1 MTSPVAILGIGFLPA
16 RPRSPE
22 SSYKEMTYQA
32 AVRAYADAGIS
43 PRDVGTF
50 VTCAEDL
57 LEGTSIFDEYTPDQ
71 LGAVQRPM
79 HTVTADGLFGVAA
92 AAMQIAT
99 GRFEIAVVEAH
110 SKASNLLTL
119 PRVLHYASDPTLNR
133 PLELH
138 PYALA
143 GLEMRRFLRDFGATH
158 SQCAR
163 VVVKNRANALR
174 NPSGCYGGA
183 VTVDQVRESAPVAEP
198 LTEAESAPHA
208 DGAAVVV
215 LGSER
220 AARVRKRRGRKR
232 RGRERVVW
240 ITGMGW
246 CSDSPS
252 WETRA
257 WGDAAYL
264 SIAGKMAARQAGLK
278 TFAKRIDFAEIDDTF
293 AYKELQ
299 HIEALGLCG
308 AKQAGRLVERGYF
321 DLGGDL
327 PVNPSGGCLGQGN
340 LLEASGLYRVCE
352 IVAQLRGEA
361 GARQVDGA
369 KTALAASW
377 RGVPTTT
384 GAVAMFSRAKP

>member
-1 MTSPVAILGIGFLPA
+1 MPSPVAVLGIGFLPS
-16 RPRSPE
+16 RPRSPDA
-22 SSYKEMTYQA
+22 SYKEMTYQA

-50 VTCAEDL
+50 VSCAEDL

-71 LGAVQRPM
+71 LGAVQKPM
-79 HTVTADGLFGVAA
+79 HTITADGLFGIAS
-92 AAMQIAT
+92 AAMQVAT

-183 VTVDQVRESAPVAEP
+183 VTVDQVKESAPVAEP
-198 LTEAESAPHA
+198 LTAAESAPHA

-215 LGSER
+215 LGSKR
-220 AARVRKRRGRKR
+220 AAQGRKR
-232 RGRERVVW
+232 AIW
-240 ITGMGW
+240 LTGLGW

-252 WETRA
+252 WETRP
-257 WGDAAYL
+257 WGEAAYL
-264 SIAGKMAARQAGLK
+264 SIAGKMAAKQAGMKSL
-278 TFAKRIDFAEIDDTF
+278 AKGIDLAEIDDTF

-308 AKQAGRLVERGYF
+308 SKQAGRLVERGEF
-321 DLGGDL
+321 DLGGRL

-352 IVAQLRGEA
+352 IVAQMRGEA
-361 GARQVDGA
+361 GSRQVDGA

-384 GAVAMFSRAKP
+384 GAVATFSRAKP